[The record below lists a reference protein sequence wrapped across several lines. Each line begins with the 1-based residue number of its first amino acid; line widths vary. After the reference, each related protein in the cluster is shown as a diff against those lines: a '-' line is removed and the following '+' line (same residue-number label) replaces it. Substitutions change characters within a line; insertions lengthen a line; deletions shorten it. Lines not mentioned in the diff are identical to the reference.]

1 MNVIAQ
7 ETPAT
12 GAKHPARPKTEVLL
26 SLLQIEPDTLRGLT
40 DATGWGE
47 QLTHHALLTLVVDRK
62 VVVCKRRRGHF
73 LYALR
78 PCS

>member
-1 MNVIAQ
+1 M
-7 ETPAT
+7 
-12 GAKHPARPKTEVLL
+12 
-26 SLLQIEPDTLRGLT
+26 QIEPDTLRGLT

-73 LYALR
+73 LYSLK
-78 PCS
+78 P

>member
-1 MNVIAQ
+1 MIAQ

-12 GAKHPARPKTEVLL
+12 GTEYPARPKTEVLL

-40 DATGWGE
+40 AATGWGE

-62 VVVCKRRRGHF
+62 VRVCKRRRGHF
-73 LYALR
+73 LYAPR
-78 PCS
+78 P

>member
-1 MNVIAQ
+1 MIAQ
-7 ETPAT
+7 ET
-12 GAKHPARPKTEVLL
+12 GAKHPARSKTEVLL

-40 DATGWGE
+40 AATGWGE

-62 VVVCKRRRGHF
+62 VMVCKRRRGHF

-78 PCS
+78 P

>member
-1 MNVIAQ
+1 MIAQ
-7 ETPAT
+7 ETSST
-12 GAKHPARPKTEVLL
+12 GAKHPARPKTEILL

-40 DATGWGE
+40 AVTGWGE

-62 VVVCKRRRGHF
+62 VMVCKRRRGHF

-78 PCS
+78 P

>member
-1 MNVIAQ
+1 MIAQ

-12 GAKHPARPKTEVLL
+12 GAKLPARPKTEVLL

-40 DATGWGE
+40 AATGWGE
-47 QLTHHALLTLVVDRK
+47 QLTHHVLLTLVVDRK
-62 VVVCKRRRGHF
+62 VMVCKRRRGHF

-78 PCS
+78 P